1 MKKKISQVEKVLNHL
16 IRFGE
21 ITSWEAIQ
29 TYRITRLSDKILL
42 LRRKGYNIHTI
53 ESSHINKEGIKTEFA
68 TYKFFNNGKV

>member
-1 MKKKISQVEKVLNHL
+1 MNPKTQVEKVLIHL
-16 IRFGE
+16 IKFGT

-53 ESSHINKEGIKTEFA
+53 NSSHVNKEGIKTEFA
-68 TYKFFNNGKV
+68 TYKLIENGK